1 MKIFL
6 GEKNP
11 FLSPGGCIIAKKERR
26 ETHFLITGHTRR
38 FLMFSVPRDPAQG
51 CSLNRPSPPKRGK
64 DRLRVGGQAVIEG
77 VMMRSPSS
85 MAVAVRRPNG
95 EIVVKRE
102 RLDFFS
108 EKKSFSKVP
117 LARGVLNLLSALV
130 LGMKALN
137 FSASQS
143 LEEEKEVSSWTM
155 GLTFTVALCFGIFL
169 FFLVPLFL
177 TKWLRF
183 AIPMVSTSG
192 VVFNLIDGVIRLMIF
207 LAYLQAISFFKEIR
221 RIFEYHGAEHK
232 SIFALEAG
240 EALRPDRVKTF
251 SYLHPRCGTSFLLI
265 VMVVSI
271 LVFALIPHQLPFGYK
286 VASRVVFIP
295 LIAGLAYEVIRFADQ
310 KRERK
315 SMQYFIKPGLWLQ
328 RMTAREPS
336 EDQIEVALRALCEVL
351 ELEGRQ

>member
-1 MKIFL
+1 MFL
-6 GEKNP
+6 WRKDPGQGDS
-11 FLSPGGCIIAKKERR
+11 LSRPAISKKR
-26 ETHFLITGHTRR
+26 E
-38 FLMFSVPRDPAQG
+38 
-51 CSLNRPSPPKRGK
+51 

-77 VMMRSPSS
+77 VMMRSPNS

-108 EKKSFSKVP
+108 EKKFFSKLP
-117 LARGVLNLLSALV
+117 LVRGVINLLSALV

-137 FSASQS
+137 FSANQS
-143 LEEEKEVSSWTM
+143 LEEEQEVSSWTM
-155 GLTFTVALCFGIFL
+155 GLTFTFALCFGIFL

-183 AIPMVSTSG
+183 TIPMVSTSG
-192 VVFNLIDGVIRLMIF
+192 ILFNLVDGMIRLMIF
-207 LAYLQAISFFKEIR
+207 LAYLWAISFFKEVR

-232 SIFALEAG
+232 SIFAFESG
-240 EALRPDRVKTF
+240 ELLVADRVRNF

-271 LVFALIPHQLPFGYK
+271 LVFALIPHQLAFGYK

-295 LIAGLAYEVIRFADQ
+295 LIAGLAYEIIRFADQ

-328 RMTAREPS
+328 RLTAREPS
-336 EDQIEVALRALCEVL
+336 EDQIEVALRALHEVL
-351 ELEGRQ
+351 ELDGHR

>member
-1 MKIFL
+1 MFL
-6 GEKNP
+6 GRKDP
-11 FLSPGGCIIAKKERR
+11 GQGYSLSRPAVSKRR
-26 ETHFLITGHTRR
+26 E
-38 FLMFSVPRDPAQG
+38 
-51 CSLNRPSPPKRGK
+51 

-77 VMMRSPSS
+77 VMMRSPNS

-108 EKKSFSKVP
+108 EKKFFTKLP
-117 LARGVLNLLSALV
+117 LVRGVINLLSALV

-137 FSASQS
+137 FSANQS
-143 LEEEKEVSSWTM
+143 LEEEQEVSSWTM
-155 GLTFTVALCFGIFL
+155 GLTFTFALCFGIFL

-183 AIPMVSTSG
+183 TIPMVSTSG
-192 VVFNLIDGVIRLMIF
+192 ILFNLVDGMIRLMIF
-207 LAYLQAISFFKEIR
+207 LAYLWAISFFKEVR

-232 SIFALEAG
+232 SIFAFESG
-240 EALRPDRVKTF
+240 EVLVADRVRDF

-271 LVFALIPHQLPFGYK
+271 LVFALIPHQLAFGYK

-295 LIAGLAYEVIRFADQ
+295 LIAGLAYEIIRFADQ

-315 SMQYFIKPGLWLQ
+315 SVQYFIKPGLWLQ
-328 RMTAREPS
+328 RLTAREPS
-336 EDQIEVALRALCEVL
+336 EDQIEVALRALHEVL
-351 ELEGRQ
+351 ELEGHR

>member
-1 MKIFL
+1 MFL
-6 GEKNP
+6 WRKDPGQGDS
-11 FLSPGGCIIAKKERR
+11 LSCPAISKKR
-26 ETHFLITGHTRR
+26 E
-38 FLMFSVPRDPAQG
+38 
-51 CSLNRPSPPKRGK
+51 

-77 VMMRSPSS
+77 VMMRSPNS

-108 EKKSFSKVP
+108 EKKFFSKLP
-117 LARGVLNLLSALV
+117 LVRGVINLLSALV

-137 FSASQS
+137 FSANQS
-143 LEEEKEVSSWTM
+143 LEEEQEVSSWTM
-155 GLTFTVALCFGIFL
+155 GLTFTFALCFGIFL

-183 AIPMVSTSG
+183 TIPMVSTSG
-192 VVFNLIDGVIRLMIF
+192 ILFNLVDGMIRLMIF
-207 LAYLQAISFFKEIR
+207 LAYLWAISFFKEVR

-232 SIFALEAG
+232 SIFAFESG
-240 EALRPDRVKTF
+240 ELLVADRVRDF

-271 LVFALIPHQLPFGYK
+271 LVFALIPHQLAFGYK

-295 LIAGLAYEVIRFADQ
+295 LIAGLAYEIIRFADQ

-328 RMTAREPS
+328 RLTAREPS
-336 EDQIEVALRALCEVL
+336 EDQIEVALRALHEVL
-351 ELEGRQ
+351 ELEGHR

>member
-1 MKIFL
+1 MFFGRKDP
-6 GEKNP
+6 GQGHS
-11 FLSPGGCIIAKKERR
+11 LSSPSLPKKR
-26 ETHFLITGHTRR
+26 E
-38 FLMFSVPRDPAQG
+38 
-51 CSLNRPSPPKRGK
+51 

-77 VMMRSPSS
+77 VMMRSPNS
-85 MAVAVRRPNG
+85 MAIAVRRPNG

-102 RLDFFS
+102 KLDFFS
-108 EKKSFSKVP
+108 EKKFFSKLP
-117 LARGVLNLLSALV
+117 LIRGVMNLLSALV

-137 FSASQS
+137 FSANQS

-155 GLTFTVALCFGIFL
+155 GLTFTFALCFGIFL

-183 AIPMVSTSG
+183 AIPAVSTSG
-192 VVFNLIDGVIRLMIF
+192 IIFNLVDGIIRLMIF
-207 LAYLQAISFFKEIR
+207 LAYLRAISFFKEIR
-221 RIFEYHGAEHK
+221 RIFQYHGAEHK
-232 SIFALEAG
+232 SIFAFEAG
-240 EALRPDRVKTF
+240 EVLMADRVKGF

-271 LVFALIPHQLPFGYK
+271 LVFALIPHHLSFGYK

-295 LIAGLAYEVIRFADQ
+295 LIAGLAYEIIRFADQ

-336 EDQIEVALRALCEVL
+336 EDQIEVALRALHEVL
-351 ELEGRQ
+351 EMEGQR

>member
-1 MKIFL
+1 MFL
-6 GEKNP
+6 WRKD
-11 FLSPGGCIIAKKERR
+11 PGQGDSLPRPAISKKR
-26 ETHFLITGHTRR
+26 E
-38 FLMFSVPRDPAQG
+38 
-51 CSLNRPSPPKRGK
+51 

-77 VMMRSPSS
+77 VMMRSPNS

-108 EKKSFSKVP
+108 EKKFFSKLP
-117 LARGVLNLLSALV
+117 LVRGVINLLSALV

-137 FSASQS
+137 FSANQS
-143 LEEEKEVSSWTM
+143 LEEEQEVSSWTM
-155 GLTFTVALCFGIFL
+155 GLTFTFALCFGIFL

-183 AIPMVSTSG
+183 TIPMVSTSG
-192 VVFNLIDGVIRLMIF
+192 ILFNLVDGMIRLMIF
-207 LAYLQAISFFKEIR
+207 LAYLWAISFFKEVR

-232 SIFALEAG
+232 SIFAFESG
-240 EALRPDRVKTF
+240 ELLVADRVRNF

-271 LVFALIPHQLPFGYK
+271 LVFALIPHQLAFGYK

-295 LIAGLAYEVIRFADQ
+295 LIAGLAYEIIRFADQ

-328 RMTAREPS
+328 RLTAREPS
-336 EDQIEVALRALCEVL
+336 EDQIEVALRALHEVL
-351 ELEGRQ
+351 ELEGHR